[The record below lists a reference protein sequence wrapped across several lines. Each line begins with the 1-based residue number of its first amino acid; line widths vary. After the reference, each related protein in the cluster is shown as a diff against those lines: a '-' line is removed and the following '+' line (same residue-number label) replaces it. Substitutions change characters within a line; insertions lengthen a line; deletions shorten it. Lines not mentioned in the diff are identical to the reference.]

1 MIDTTPHIITSLLA
15 MGMALA
21 FIIADR
27 SSPTSRALALFLAA
41 IGVSIGVGSQI
52 AYPRH
57 YAGIVSWWDGAFAI
71 PETLAFF
78 FAYEWILRV
87 RRTVPAGSLKTV
99 GPDMLLRIAQALAVY
114 YCLMALLFPRMRI
127 EKFLNAGFQEVFM
140 AAEPEFWLFA
150 LPLTLSLALSL
161 FSGLLML
168 RRRPDRAESLRL
180 LAFAAGAP
188 FMASGV
194 VLPNN
199 IAPVTTAIGLLIF
212 LVGGVQYHVIQGR
225 RAQFMSRFLSP
236 QVAELVGRRGL
247 KSATDEQ
254 TLELSVVCCDLRGFT
269 AFTAA
274 TSSQKVIRILRE
286 YYDAVGAA
294 ATECGG
300 TIKDQAGDGVLIL
313 VGAPISYPDH
323 AQRALQIAKGIRE
336 KGMAITARWSDSDLH
351 LGLGVGVASG
361 FVTVGVIGAASRLE
375 YTAVGPSVNLASRL
389 CSEASHGEILVD
401 ARTIELLGEA
411 SQRHRILPGESLQ
424 LKGFQQPVQSY
435 SLAAA

>member
-1 MIDTTPHIITSLLA
+1 MLA
-15 MGMALA
+15 LGMALA

-27 SSPTSRALALFLAA
+27 SSPTSRALALFLASVGLA
-41 IGVSIGVGSQI
+41 IGVGSQI

-57 YAGIVSWWDGAFAI
+57 YVGNIAWWDGLFAI
-71 PETLAFF
+71 PEALAFF

-87 RRTVPAGSLKTV
+87 RRTVPAAGLKTS
-99 GPDMLLRIAQALAVY
+99 GPDRLLRIAQALTVVY
-114 YCLMALLFPRMRI
+114 VLASLAYPRLRV
-127 EKFLNAGFQEVFM
+127 ESFLNAGFHEVFM

-150 LPLTLSLALSL
+150 LPLTISLALSL

-180 LAFAAGAP
+180 IAFAVAAP
-188 FMASGV
+188 FMASGI
-194 VLPNN
+194 VLPNTV
-199 IAPVTTAIGLLIF
+199 APVATAVGLLIF

-236 QVAELVGRRGL
+236 AVAELVGRRGL

-254 TLELSVVCCDLRGFT
+254 TIELSVVCCDLRGFT

-300 TIKDQAGDGVLIL
+300 TIKDQAGDGVLTL
-313 VGAPISYPDH
+313 VGAPIPYEDH
-323 AQRALQIAKGIRE
+323 AQRALVLAKRIRE
-336 KGMAITARWSDSDLH
+336 KGMEITARWSDADLR
-351 LGLGVGVASG
+351 LGVGIGVASG

-375 YTAVGPSVNLASRL
+375 YTAVGPAVNLASRL
-389 CSEASHGEILVD
+389 CSEAAHGEILVD
-401 ARTIELLGEA
+401 ARTIELLGEE
-411 SQRHRILPGESLQ
+411 SKRHQLMPGEALQ
-424 LKGFQQPVQSY
+424 LKGFQHPVQSY
-435 SLAAA
+435 TLAAA